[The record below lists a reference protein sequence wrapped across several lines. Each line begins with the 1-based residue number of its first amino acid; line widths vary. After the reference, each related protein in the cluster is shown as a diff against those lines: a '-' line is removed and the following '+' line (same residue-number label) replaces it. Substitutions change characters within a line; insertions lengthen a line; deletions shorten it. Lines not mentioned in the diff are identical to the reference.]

1 MNQFSLSKLH
11 LSPPLTLASGLAV
24 RWRLRSD
31 VVFRLEWVAP
41 KDRGR
46 VRFRDATRE
55 ANAQVQALA
64 GAQVHRPTEAT
75 RLTIRAEAEAEEEE
89 DGEEE
94 REAAMEDASS
104 GRTRRLPRRAKVA

>member
-1 MNQFSLSKLH
+1 M
-11 LSPPLTLASGLAV
+11 
-24 RWRLRSD
+24 RWRFRSD
-31 VVFRLEWVAP
+31 VVFRLKWVAP

-46 VRFRDATRE
+46 VRFRDATRA

-64 GAQVHRPTEAT
+64 GAQVQRPTEAV
-75 RLTIRAEAEAEEEE
+75 RSTICAEVAEEEEEE

-94 REAAMEDASS
+94 REAAMEYASS